1 MIVHVLFKCLTLLV
15 SKSCKSY
22 HCVHVV
28 LVSYMACR
36 MWPGTHTVCVYVR
49 VSMCVFLFCLH
60 YVVCAKVH
68 VHLLHL
74 ASHNQILGY

>member
-1 MIVHVLFKCLTLLV
+1 
-15 SKSCKSY
+15 
-22 HCVHVV
+22 
-28 LVSYMACR
+28 MACR
-36 MWPGTHTVCVYVR
+36 MWPGTHTVCVCVR
-49 VSMCVFLFCLH
+49 VSMCVFLFCLY